1 MYTYLAI
8 ERTPGFLK
16 TEIVVQI
23 LVREVAAFKRD
34 IIAAILQT
42 IAQCQVMGELVGY
55 HEILVLATD
64 GLRIVGE
71 AVHVLVVVSHGQ
83 YIPFLPEVAPI
94 EVYVKIS
101 KLIGHIGNACLVTEI
116 FHRVAGTAD
125 LHLLIVT
132 HIHLREVAAH
142 TQPASEAIACR
153 YIVSL
158 RQHLA
163 IVGISGPFFSSAQV
177 LDITLDII
185 LRIAVYHTAF
195 HVDGMFSKTPGITQV
210 QVDVVTFLGTDA
222 DVSTLQV
229 FVTKHL
235 FDSGQAVSFFI
246 RELRLQAG
254 QDEVGS
260 GSTISPRVYRT
271 AGAYIITT
279 GIILGN
285 LF

>member
-116 FHRVAGTAD
+116 STELPVLPICIF
-125 LHLLIVT
+125 
-132 HIHLREVAAH
+132 
-142 TQPASEAIACR
+142 
-153 YIVSL
+153 SL
-158 RQHLA
+158 SRTFICVKL
-163 IVGISGPFFSSAQV
+163 PP
-177 LDITLDII
+177 TLSQ
-185 LRIAVYHTAF
+185 RP
-195 HVDGMFSKTPGITQV
+195 KP
-210 QVDVVTFLGTDA
+210 
-222 DVSTLQV
+222 
-229 FVTKHL
+229 
-235 FDSGQAVSFFI
+235 
-246 RELRLQAG
+246 
-254 QDEVGS
+254 
-260 GSTISPRVYRT
+260 
-271 AGAYIITT
+271 
-279 GIILGN
+279 
-285 LF
+285 

>member
-16 TEIVVQI
+16 AEVVVQI

-34 IIAAILQT
+34 IVTAILQT

-116 FHRVAGTAD
+116 FHRVAGTA
-125 LHLLIVT
+125 
-132 HIHLREVAAH
+132 
-142 TQPASEAIACR
+142 IACR

-163 IVGISGPFFSSAQV
+163 VVGISGPFFSSAQV

-254 QDEVGS
+254 
-260 GSTISPRVYRT
+260 
-271 AGAYIITT
+271 
-279 GIILGN
+279 
-285 LF
+285 

>member
-83 YIPFLPEVAPI
+83 HIPFLPEVAPI

-163 IVGISGPFFSSAQV
+163 VVGISGPFFSSAQV
-177 LDITLDII
+177 LDIALDII

-195 HVDGMFSKTPGITQV
+195 HVDRMFSKTPGITQV

-235 FDSGQAVSFFI
+235 FDSGQTVSF
-246 RELRLQAG
+246 
-254 QDEVGS
+254 S
-260 GSTISPRVYRT
+260 
-271 AGAYIITT
+271 
-279 GIILGN
+279 
-285 LF
+285 

>member
-83 YIPFLPEVAPI
+83 HIPFLPEVAPI

-101 KLIGHIGNACLVTEI
+101 KLIGHIGNCVPCNRD
-116 FHRVAGTAD
+116 FP
-125 LHLLIVT
+125 
-132 HIHLREVAAH
+132 
-142 TQPASEAIACR
+142 QSCR
-153 YIVSL
+153 YCRFASS
-158 RQHLA
+158 HCHA
-163 IVGISGPFFSSAQV
+163 HSSA
-177 LDITLDII
+177 
-185 LRIAVYHTAF
+185 
-195 HVDGMFSKTPGITQV
+195 
-210 QVDVVTFLGTDA
+210 
-222 DVSTLQV
+222 
-229 FVTKHL
+229 
-235 FDSGQAVSFFI
+235 
-246 RELRLQAG
+246 
-254 QDEVGS
+254 
-260 GSTISPRVYRT
+260 
-271 AGAYIITT
+271 
-279 GIILGN
+279 
-285 LF
+285 